1 MVPRLAV
8 RKLSAA
14 RFQELLHAPEQLR
27 PDEIDAASATLS
39 EHWLKNMRATKLE
52 LELWNHIHLSFIRLG
67 CSRCRWSSKGCIR
80 CNPTLAERAKFRKV
94 GEPGSIIEFQQ
105 VVPIATRTKLS
116 DLDDEGRLKKKE
128 KFQ

>member
-39 EHWLKNMRATKLE
+39 EHWLKNRMATNSE
-52 LELWNHIHLSFIRLG
+52 LELWNNIHLSFLNLG
-67 CSRCRWSSKGCIR
+67 CSRCRYSRFGCIS
-80 CNPTLAERAKFRKV
+80 CNPTLERRAKFPKV
-94 GEPGSIIEFQQ
+94 GAPGSIIEFQQ
-105 VVPIATRTKLS
+105 V
-116 DLDDEGRLKKKE
+116 EKE
-128 KFQ
+128 REVMSSGKR

>member
-1 MVPRLAV
+1 MVPRRAV
-8 RKLSAA
+8 TKLSAA

-80 CNPTLAERAKFRKV
+80 CNPTLAERAKFPKV

-105 VVPIATRTKLS
+105 VVPIVTRTKLS

-128 KFQ
+128 K